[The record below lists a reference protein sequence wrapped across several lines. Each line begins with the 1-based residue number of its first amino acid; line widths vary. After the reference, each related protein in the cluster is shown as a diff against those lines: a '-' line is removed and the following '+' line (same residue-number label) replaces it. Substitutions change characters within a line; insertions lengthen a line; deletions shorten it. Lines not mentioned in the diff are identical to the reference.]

1 MAIKTKKN
9 LSKIIAAKDKEI
21 NKTAGAGGVLSRL
34 WRQMLIDMGIGPVH
48 YDMLL
53 QRYVTDPRN
62 GIPNNRKDQ
71 TSARGNI
78 VKELAK
84 PHMTWK
90 VFCKGLRYLAIVRFE
105 LIIKAYHYDGRT
117 STHKT
122 SVGLGAV
129 QEIKEEH
136 ELVQEIDF
144 LDKDL
149 DSVDKTDNDNHGG

>member
-1 MAIKTKKN
+1 MSIRTKKN
-9 LSKIIAAKDKEI
+9 LSKIIASPDKEI
-21 NKTAGAGGVLSRL
+21 TKTAGAGGVLSRL
-34 WRQMLIDMGIGPVH
+34 WRQMLMDMGIGPVH

-90 VFCKGLRYLAIVRFE
+90 VFCKGLRYLSIVKFE

-117 STHKT
+117 SSHKT
-122 SVGLGAV
+122 QIGLGAV
-129 QEIKEEH
+129 QDIKEEH
-136 ELVQEIDF
+136 ELVQEIGF
-144 LDKDL
+144 LDEKIDP
-149 DSVDKTDNDNHGG
+149 VNKTNDDYGD